1 MYLCH
6 HCGRQ
11 QRFQERIQRTD
22 GCPYCH
28 SDLKVC
34 LNCVFFDPGANNQ
47 CREPQAEWQT
57 EKAKANF
64 CEFFDYRE
72 VADLSR
78 AGAEGTQSTRDNARA
93 AFDSLFRK
101 KS

>member
-6 HCGRQ
+6 HCGRELHIDGHV
-11 QRFQERIQRTD
+11 ERTA

-34 LNCVFFDPGANNQ
+34 LNCTFFDPGANNQ

-64 CEFFDYRE
+64 CEFFDYRQ
-72 VADLSR
+72 VADLRR
-78 AGAEGTQSTRDNARA
+78 AGGSASRDDARA
-93 AFDSLFRK
+93 AFDSLFK
-101 KS
+101 KKP

>member
-6 HCGRQ
+6 HCGREQ
-11 QRFQERIQRTD
+11 HLQERVERTA

-47 CREPQAEWQT
+47 CREPQAEWT
-57 EKAKANF
+57 PEKAKANF
-64 CEFFDYRE
+64 CEFFDFRQ
-72 VADLSR
+72 VAGMGR
-78 AGAEGTQSTRDNARA
+78 PGAGGSQSTRDDARA

-101 KS
+101 KP